1 MYIEK
6 INCLASDIEEIKK
19 AIKTNRKEINKRRKI
34 LSMTDDEKLETD
46 IIMYLDEI
54 ENLKKLLQ
62 TKKQLLKNYKKL

>member
-34 LSMTDDEKLETD
+34 LSMTDDEKLEAE
-46 IIMYLDEI
+46 ILAYVDEI

>member
-6 INCLASDIEEIKK
+6 INCLAIDIEEIKK

-46 IIMYLDEI
+46 ILMYLDEI

>member
-46 IIMYLDEI
+46 ILMYLDEI

>member
-19 AIKTNRKEINKRRKI
+19 EIKTNRKEINKRRKI

-46 IIMYLDEI
+46 ILIYLDEI

>member
-34 LSMTDDEKLETD
+34 LSMTDDEKFETD
-46 IIMYLDEI
+46 ILMYLDEI
-54 ENLKKLLQ
+54 EKLKKLLQ